1 MTPSTPPAWQGRS
14 IVGMLALALVIVAMI
29 VGISL
34 RPAFSDDNERRDR
47 QHERDQRGHPPAR
60 RAHQPPRREPQYQ
73 PYGYYAPPPVIYA
86 PPPVVYAPP
95 PSPGISLFFDLPFR
109 HR

>member
-1 MTPSTPPAWQGRS
+1 VGK
-14 IVGMLALALVIVAMI
+14 IVLALAFASVM
-29 VGISL
+29 VGVSMG
-34 RPAFSDDNERRDR
+34 PALGDDHDRRDR
-47 QHERDQRGHPPAR
+47 QQQRYR
-60 RAHQPPRREPQYQ
+60 RAYHPPRRAYHAH
-73 PYGYYAPPPVIYA
+73 GYYPPPPVIYA